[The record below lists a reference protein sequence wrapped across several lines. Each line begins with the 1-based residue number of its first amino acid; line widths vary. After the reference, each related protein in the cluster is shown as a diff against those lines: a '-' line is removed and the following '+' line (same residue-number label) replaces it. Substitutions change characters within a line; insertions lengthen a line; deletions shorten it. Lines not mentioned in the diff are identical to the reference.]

1 MIEKERTQQQLL
13 LDDWAA
19 NPGAKPSEER
29 QETTESSAVVRP
41 KRWTVPKRGTK
52 EGALERLHRNLRLN
66 PETGCM
72 EWNSP
77 LKKSKVKKNLT
88 YAPPIRFFGRR
99 ELAHRAAY
107 MLEVGPIPEGMVVRH
122 KCDNPIC
129 CNPQH
134 LELGTQKDNVHDTIS
149 RGRGGNWYTSKNRGR
164 ENGQAKLNEE
174 MVRKIRSMWVFRKVT
189 MKMIA
194 KELGITKNAVAN
206 VMSGH
211 VWSWVK

>member
-1 MIEKERTQQQLL
+1 MNERTQQQLL
-13 LDDWAA
+13 LEDWAV
-19 NPGAKPSEER
+19 KPVARPNEEPR
-29 QETTESSAVVRP
+29 EKTESSAVARP
-41 KRWTVPKRGTK
+41 KRWTVPKRGTR
-52 EGALERLHRNLRLN
+52 EGALERLHRNLKLN

-72 EWNSP
+72 EWQGP
-77 LKKSKVKKNLT
+77 VKTSKVKHNLT
-88 YAPPIRFFGRR
+88 YAPRVRFNQFKGA
-99 ELAHRAAY
+99 AHRLAY

-122 KCDNPIC
+122 KCDNPLC
-129 CNPQH
+129 CNPKH
-134 LELGTQKDNVHDTIS
+134 LEIGTQKDNVHDTLN